1 MKTFKVNDV
10 LQDMKRYLFEL
21 ETNVIGIRK
30 VDNRI
35 IFEVENAERLS
46 RKGVQEVVKDTE

>member
-21 ETNVIGIRK
+21 ETNVVGIRK